1 MKQVWVKREVDRM
14 FVEEDGIVVRSR
26 AGPPFRPTPDV
37 LLAPVR
43 LLRLALR
50 HDPVRWRSD
59 PLVAEAKARARML
72 EARDLQELSWEGLLA
87 TVREAPHPRCP
98 SS

>member
-1 MKQVWVKREVDRM
+1 MWVKREVDRM
-14 FVEEDGIVVRSR
+14 FVEEDGVVVRSR
-26 AGPPFRPTPDV
+26 AGLPFRPTPDV

-59 PLVAEAKARARML
+59 PLVAEAKARARVL